1 MCTAL
6 SLLVS
11 CKLPVYFQ
19 GAPGLKTK
27 QQLGRVSMCTSP
39 SLLAVRMPTVLSF
52 SVLFM
57 RNDTGNTA
65 SHGPALH
72 PLLPRRLLVFF
83 LRYLFVFS
91 WSVIHPAW
99 GHHAKMKR
107 GGKVHNRAAVKPA
120 LSELIAGC
128 FQYFC
133 YWQLHQGW
141 LSPRNWNWA
150 KVRWGWRLSGAGG
163 HHSALS

>member
-11 CKLPVYFQ
+11 CKLAVYFQ
-19 GAPGLKTK
+19 GAPGLETK
-27 QQLGRVSMCTSP
+27 QLLGRVRTCTSP
-39 SLLAVRMPTVLSF
+39 SLLAVRVPTPLSF

-57 RNDTGNTA
+57 HNDTGNAA
-65 SHGPALH
+65 SQGPALH
-72 PLLPRRLLVFF
+72 PLLPRRLLGFF
-83 LRYLFVFS
+83 LGYLFVSS

-99 GHHAKMKR
+99 GYHAKMQR
-107 GGKVHNRAAVKPA
+107 GGKVHDRAAVKPA

-128 FQYFC
+128 FQYSC

-141 LSPRNWNWA
+141 LSPKNWNWA
-150 KVRWGWRLSGAGG
+150 KVRWGWRL
-163 HHSALS
+163 